1 LSEAGDP
8 GGEAQRA
15 DLRGFPEGRHLAP
28 RAFRQ
33 PGKTAL
39 RFDPFGLVAA
49 VRVHPTSLR
58 STIGSRVHPT
68 PGVTF
73 DQTAAKRL
81 APRRFSRT

>member
-1 LSEAGDP
+1 LN
-8 GGEAQRA
+8 
-15 DLRGFPEGRHLAP
+15 LRGAREERHLAP

-33 PGKTAL
+33 TGKTAL

-58 STIGSRVHPT
+58 STIGSRVDPT
-68 PGVTF
+68 PDVTF

-81 APRRFSRT
+81 APRRFSRIVTA